1 LNLVVNA
8 RDAVSPGA
16 RIVVETSNEAVDA
29 GIASHIGIRE
39 GDYVVVS
46 VTDDGTGMAPDVIAQ
61 AFDPFFTTKEV
72 GRGSGLGLSQVY
84 GFVKSSSGHVR
95 IESEVG
101 KGTTVQLY
109 LPKSSTA
116 VAIAAP
122 APTEFPIRAAHGNEA
137 ILAVEDDDAV
147 LGLAVAGLEEL
158 GYTVHT
164 ARNAA
169 DALIVL
175 RSNAIVDVL
184 FSDVIMPG
192 GMNGAQ
198 LAVEA
203 RRIRPALKSSSNV
216 GIYGA
221 RIDNSTRV
229 ASSRS
234 VGKALSLR
242 ESCQQASVS
251 HRERILIQ
259 KLSWNFDQAAT
270 RSQAFGTFRTMSASP
285 SIARRSADLT
295 DGPVRAT
302 TGSEC
307 SYARTSPVSRADKPR
322 IVNAGLQRSA
332 PAAPIICEPSKG
344 KLSDEVS
351 QVRFGPK
358 QRCDRTSAK

>member
-1 LNLVVNA
+1 
-8 RDAVSPGA
+8 
-16 RIVVETSNEAVDA
+16 
-29 GIASHIGIRE
+29 
-39 GDYVVVS
+39 
-46 VTDDGTGMAPDVIAQ
+46 M
-61 AFDPFFTTKEV
+61 
-72 GRGSGLGLSQVY
+72 
-84 GFVKSSSGHVR
+84 R

-147 LGLAVAGLEEL
+147 LGLAVAGSEEL

-203 RRIRPALKSSSNV
+203 RRIRFALKVLLTSGYTAHALTIQHGLPHLEV
-216 GIYGA
+216 L
-221 RIDNSTRV
+221 
-229 ASSRS
+229 
-234 VGKALSLR
+234 GKPYRYENLANKLR
-242 ESCQQASVS
+242 LVIVS
-251 HRERILIQ
+251 
-259 KLSWNFDQAAT
+259 
-270 RSQAFGTFRTMSASP
+270 
-285 SIARRSADLT
+285 
-295 DGPVRAT
+295 
-302 TGSEC
+302 GS
-307 SYARTSPVSRADKPR
+307 
-322 IVNAGLQRSA
+322 
-332 PAAPIICEPSKG
+332 
-344 KLSDEVS
+344 
-351 QVRFGPK
+351 
-358 QRCDRTSAK
+358 

>member
-1 LNLVVNA
+1 MNLVVNA

-169 DALIVL
+169 DALFFVATL
-175 RSNAIVDVL
+175 LSTL
-184 FSDVIMPG
+184 FFSDVIMPG

-203 RRIRPALKSSSNV
+203 RRIPLRANDHETSSPKSLTS
-216 GIYGA
+216 GRRTEI
-221 RIDNSTRV
+221 TW
-229 ASSRS
+229 
-234 VGKALSLR
+234 L
-242 ESCQQASVS
+242 CQS
-251 HRERILIQ
+251 
-259 KLSWNFDQAAT
+259 KT
-270 RSQAFGTFRTMSASP
+270 RSWLVPLGL
-285 SIARRSADLT
+285 ARWEA
-295 DGPVRAT
+295 
-302 TGSEC
+302 
-307 SYARTSPVSRADKPR
+307 
-322 IVNAGLQRSA
+322 
-332 PAAPIICEPSKG
+332 
-344 KLSDEVS
+344 
-351 QVRFGPK
+351 
-358 QRCDRTSAK
+358 